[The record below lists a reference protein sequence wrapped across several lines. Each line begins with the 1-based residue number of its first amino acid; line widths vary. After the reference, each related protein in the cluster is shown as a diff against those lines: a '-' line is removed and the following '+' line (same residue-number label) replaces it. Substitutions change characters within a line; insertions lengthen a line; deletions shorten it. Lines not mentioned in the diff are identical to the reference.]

1 MNPVLF
7 ENKALNYKGK
17 IIFSKI
23 VIGGFDRILKNF
35 QEDEACFM
43 FIDDGG
49 FLMRTPKEIIRF
61 ESGDGL
67 LAKCGNYYFE
77 QNIKKESSKKTTTLI
92 AAYFYPS
99 IIKDLFDEDFKVSS
113 YQTSYDVNKIK
124 IDKLL
129 LNFKANISFLLDNS
143 EIADESLTLTKLKE
157 FLILLSKT
165 EKAPDVIDFI
175 SSLFKP
181 IENKFKSIIKTHLF
195 SSLSLQEFAT
205 LCNMSLATFNRKFQE
220 IYAENPRKY
229 ITNKKI
235 EKASELLTS
244 KENRIVDIAYGC
256 GFESI
261 STFNRNFKIRYKKSP
276 TGYRNTIIDTK

>member
-1 MNPVLF
+1 MDPTLY
-7 ENKALNYKGK
+7 ENKALTYKGK
-17 IIFSKI
+17 TIFSKI

-49 FLMRTPKEIIRF
+49 FVMRTPNEIIRF

-77 QNIKKESSKKTTTLI
+77 QNIKKENPEKTTTLI

-99 IIKDLFDEDFKVSS
+99 IVKDLFDEDFKVSS
-113 YQTSYDVNKIK
+113 YQTNYDANKVK

-129 LNFKANISFLLDNS
+129 LNFKENISLLLDNV
-143 EIADESLTLTKLKE
+143 EIADENLILTKLKE

-181 IENKFKSIIKTHLF
+181 IESNFKSIIKTHLF
-195 SSLSLQEFAT
+195 SSLSLEEFAK

-220 IYAENPRKY
+220 IYTENPRKY
-229 ITNKKI
+229 ITTKKL
-235 EKASELLTS
+235 EKACKLLSS
-244 KENRIVDIAYGC
+244 KENRIVDVAYDC
-256 GFESI
+256 GFESP
-261 STFNRNFKIRYKKSP
+261 STFNRNFKKEYKKSP
-276 TGYRNTIIDTK
+276 TAYRNDIIDTK